1 MNITSGKQPK
11 ARKVLLY
18 GPEGIGKTTLA
29 RQFPRPLFLDTER
42 GTGEYDVE
50 RVEVLKWG
58 DIEAALSALVQQS
71 RGYQTVVID
80 TIDSAVPLLVDKVCR
95 GLGISALGDLPF
107 GKAYAQ
113 MSDQLDALIA
123 QCNRLVDCGLHV
135 LFLAHSQVRRME
147 QPDLPDGYDKYE
159 LRLPDRMAGPLK
171 TAVDAVLFA
180 NFRVTMVEEKGR
192 SRVMGGK
199 ERVLYATHSTVH
211 DAKNRCGIPE
221 KSPFSI
227 ESLAPLLSGIDPEPQ
242 NKPEPPTQAE
252 APPLTA
258 PPHPLDALVTGLDAA
273 QLHSFLTKRGQI
285 TAGQTYRDLSDAYV
299 RRVLDAPDVFRACV
313 LR

>member
-1 MNITSGKQPK
+1 MNIVSGKQPK

-18 GPEGIGKTTLA
+18 GPEGIGKTSLA

-42 GTGEYDVE
+42 GTGEYDVD
-50 RVEVLKWG
+50 RIEVLKWS
-58 DIEAALSALVQQS
+58 DIVAALTSLAQQS

-80 TIDSAVPLLVDKVCR
+80 TIDSAAPLLVNKVCR
-95 GLGISALGDLPF
+95 EMGISALGDLPF

-113 MSDQLDALIA
+113 MSDQMDALIA

-192 SRVMGGK
+192 SRAMGGK

-211 DAKNRCGIPE
+211 DAKNRCGIPD
-221 KSPFSI
+221 KVPFTI
-227 ESLAPLLSGIDPEPQ
+227 ESLAPLLSGLELEQTPPEDESKHSEGGP
-242 NKPEPPTQAE
+242 
-252 APPLTA
+252 APSLV
-258 PPHPLDALVTGLDAA
+258 HPLDAVIRGIDEA
-273 QLHSFLTKRGQI
+273 QLNVFLTKRGQI
-285 TAGQTYRDLSDAYV
+285 TDGQTYRNLSEAYI
-299 RRVLDAPDVFRACV
+299 RRVLSAPDEFREFV
-313 LR
+313 MS